1 MKKTLLI
8 DLTKCTGCEVCVDA
22 CSGRMTDGYSEQRSM
37 VHLRKDEPR
46 TVFIPLLCEHCA
58 QHPCVEACPMEAI
71 RYNEGK
77 GIFEVIDSECTVCGA
92 CAEACPYQGIVITS
106 EKALKCDL
114 CSGDPLCVKF
124 CYPGALRWAEVDSGT
139 VLEDLLSKTRKLK
152 ELRGEHE
159 SWKS

>member
-1 MKKTLLI
+1 MKKTLLV

-22 CSGRMTDGYSEQRSM
+22 CSGRMTDRYSERRSM

-58 QHPCVEACPMEAI
+58 QHPCVEACPVEAI

-77 GIFEVIDSECTVCGA
+77 GIFEVIDSECTACGA

-114 CSGDPLCVKF
+114 CGGDPFCVKF
-124 CYPGALRWAEVDSGT
+124 CYPGALRWVEVDSGT

-159 SWKS
+159 IWKS